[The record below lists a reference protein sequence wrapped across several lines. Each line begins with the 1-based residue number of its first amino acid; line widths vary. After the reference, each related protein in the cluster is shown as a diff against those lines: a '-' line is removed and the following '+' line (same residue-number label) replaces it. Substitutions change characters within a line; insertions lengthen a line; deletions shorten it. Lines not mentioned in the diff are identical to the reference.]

1 MVSGNREDF
10 EMKKRNLVILIII
23 FVILILLFFY
33 IVNSNKNKVC
43 FSENCFKVEIAST
56 SEELSK
62 GLMFRENLEK
72 DSGMLFIFP
81 EENFHSFWMK
91 NTLIPLDIIWIN
103 SDKEIVFIKHDA
115 KHCQENNCESFTTN
129 ETAKYVLE
137 LNAGTAEKINLSGGD
152 NLKIKIKNN

>member
-72 DSGMLFIFP
+72 NSGMLFIFP
-81 EENFHSFWMK
+81 ENGIYGFWMK

-103 SDKEIVFIKHDA
+103 SDKKIIFIEHNIQP
-115 KHCQENNCESFTTN
+115 CQENACESFTSN

-137 LNAGTAEKINLSGGD
+137 LNAGTAEKVG
-152 NLKIKIKNN
+152 LKIGDEVELKLGDY

>member
-62 GLMFRENLEK
+62 GLMFRENLNK
-72 DSGMLFIFP
+72 NSGMLFIFH
-81 EENFHSFWMK
+81 EEGIYGFWMK

-103 SDKEIVFIKHDA
+103 SDK
-115 KHCQENNCESFTTN
+115 
-129 ETAKYVLE
+129 
-137 LNAGTAEKINLSGGD
+137 KI
-152 NLKIKIKNN
+152 IFIKNNVLPCKTEICETFIPDENAKY